1 MGVITMRKDNPK
13 LILMLFSI
21 IIGVFIATQV
31 KMQLEIH
38 SPVTLKALQT
48 TKAEITATNNEISQL
63 NKIIKMKEEELQL
76 LESIAKGD
84 DNIIDIFNLD
94 IKTNKAHSGQTA
106 LEGPG
111 IIITMYDNP
120 EERMPGFDINNDIIH
135 DVDILNILN
144 DLKIA
149 GAEAISINDERVLST
164 SEIKCAGP
172 TIRINGRSSAT
183 PFVIKA
189 IGDPKL
195 LYASVDAPG
204 TYGDILK
211 NLYNIG
217 FELESAD
224 SLIIP
229 AYSRS
234 FNFNYAKPYGKGD

>member
-1 MGVITMRKDNPK
+1 MKKDNPK

-31 KMQLEIH
+31 KLQLEIY
-38 SPVTLKALQT
+38 SPVTIKSLQSI
-48 TKAEITATNNEISQL
+48 KDEINATNNEISQL
-63 NKIIKMKEEELQL
+63 NKIIQVKEEELQL

-84 DNIIDIFNLD
+84 DNIIDIFILD
-94 IKTNKAHSGQTA
+94 IKSNKAHSGQTA

-120 EERMPGFDINNDIIH
+120 EERMPGFDINEDLIH

-144 DLKIA
+144 DLRIA
-149 GAEAISINDERVLST
+149 GAEALSINGERVVST
-164 SEIKCAGP
+164 SEIKCGGP
-172 TIRINGRSSAT
+172 IIRINGRSSAT

-195 LYASVDAPG
+195 LYASVGAPG

-224 SLIIP
+224 SLVIP
-229 AYSRS
+229 AYSGP
-234 FNFNYAKPYGKGD
+234 FNFNYAKPLGKGD